1 MAQTKSNKSSN
12 SKQKASAVGNAY
24 ITSTF
29 NNTNVTL
36 TNPNGDVLCWA
47 SGGKTQKNARKST
60 AHAAEE
66 AAKYAGAKAV
76 SLGMSQICVY
86 LKGPGGGRESAVRG
100 LNSAG
105 LKVLQIVECTPIPH
119 NGCRR
124 RKKKRV

>member
-1 MAQTKSNKSSN
+1 MAQTKSNKSTN
-12 SKQKASAVGNAY
+12 SKQRAPAVGNAY

-36 TNPNGDVLCWA
+36 TNPNGDVLCWG
-47 SGGKTQKNARKST
+47 SGGKTQKGARKST

-76 SLGMSQICVY
+76 ALGMSQIYVY

-100 LNSAG
+100 LNSSG